1 MVAAIGVAVGVHAYP
16 LAAIGA
22 VMALIVLEG
31 YRWLERMT
39 DNDSDGGE

>member
-1 MVAAIGVAVGVHAYP
+1 VGVHAYP
-16 LAAIGA
+16 LAVIGA

-39 DNDSDGGE
+39 EHDEHDGE

>member
-1 MVAAIGVAVGVHAYP
+1 
-16 LAAIGA
+16 

-39 DNDSDGGE
+39 DHDEPGGE

>member
-16 LAAIGA
+16 LAAIGT

-39 DNDSDGGE
+39 DRDEEGGE